1 MSGGLETCV
10 VEAARGSGVGAED
23 MSKQSTGYYTGG
35 KAALEEGEE
44 ASAGTGTSSGS
55 SGVRTAAAWA
65 LARGREREC
74 EREHV
79 RVNGRVRAGADGGG
93 GRPCSRAT

>member
-10 VEAARGSGVGAED
+10 VEVARGSGVGAED

-44 ASAGTGTSSGS
+44 ASAGTDTSSGS

-65 LARGREREC
+65 LARGRERE
-74 EREHV
+74 HV
-79 RVNGRVRAGADGGG
+79 RVNGQVRAGADGGG